1 MDIENR
7 IFKKSKPNYDKLEK
21 YGFKKEKNKY
31 TYKIRF
37 MDNQFEAQITIIDKI
52 EGKIIDLDTK
62 EEYTNI
68 RLENIGTFASKV
80 KTHYEEI
87 LKDIEKNCFEKQ
99 YFMLPQSNRITNY
112 IIGKYNTKPEFLWE
126 KLDGSAVF
134 RNKENNKW
142 FGIIMDINK
151 NKLDKENKII
161 EIINVKLDN
170 KTIEK
175 LIKEKGFYNAYN
187 MNKKSWITIVLD
199 DTLKDE
205 EIIKYIDE
213 SYNIIK
219 KKVKQ

>member
-1 MDIENR
+1 MKLENM
-7 IFKKSKPNYDKLEK
+7 IFKKTKPNYDKLLK
-21 YGFKKEKNKY
+21 YGFKKQGNKY
-31 TYKIRF
+31 TYKIKL
-37 MDNQFEAQITIIDKI
+37 MNNEFEAQIIITDKV

-80 KTHYEEI
+80 KKEYEEI
-87 LKDIEKNCFEKQ
+87 LKQIKENCFEKQ
-99 YFMLPQSNRITNY
+99 YFMLPQSNRIAQY
-112 IIGKYNTKPEFLWE
+112 IIKKYNVEPEFLWE

-134 RNKENNKW
+134 RNKETKKW

-151 NKLDKENKII
+151 NKIDKQNKLI

-170 KTIEK
+170 KVIEE
-175 LIKEKGFYNAYN
+175 LIKKEGYYKAYH
-187 MNKKSWITIVLD
+187 MNKKSWITIILD

-219 KKVKQ
+219 RR

>member
-1 MDIENR
+1 
-7 IFKKSKPNYDKLEK
+7 
-21 YGFKKEKNKY
+21 
-31 TYKIRF
+31 
-37 MDNQFEAQITIIDKI
+37 
-52 EGKIIDLDTK
+52 
-62 EEYTNI
+62 
-68 RLENIGTFASKV
+68 
-80 KTHYEEI
+80 
-87 LKDIEKNCFEKQ
+87 
-99 YFMLPQSNRITNY
+99 MLPQSNRITNY

-175 LIKEKGFYNAYN
+175 LIKEKGFYNAYH

>member
-1 MDIENR
+1 MNLENM
-7 IFKKSKPNYDKLEK
+7 IFKKAKPNYDKLLK
-21 YGFKKEKNKY
+21 YGFKKQGNKY
-31 TYKIRF
+31 TYKIKL
-37 MDNQFEAQITIIDKI
+37 MNNEFEAQIIITDKV

-68 RLENIGTFASKV
+68 RLENIGAFASKV
-80 KTHYEEI
+80 KKEYEEI
-87 LKDIEKNCFEKQ
+87 LKQIKENCFEKQ
-99 YFMLPQSNRITNY
+99 YFMLPQSNRIAQY
-112 IIGKYNTKPEFLWE
+112 IIKKNNVEPEFLWE

-134 RNKENNKW
+134 RNKETKKW

-151 NKLDKENKII
+151 NKIDKQNKLI

-170 KTIEK
+170 KVIEG
-175 LIKEKGFYNAYN
+175 LIKKEGYYKAYH
-187 MNKKSWITIVLD
+187 MNKKSWITIILD

-219 KKVKQ
+219 RR

>member
-175 LIKEKGFYNAYN
+175 LIKEKGFYNAYH

>member
-1 MDIENR
+1 MNLENM
-7 IFKKSKPNYDKLEK
+7 IFKKAKPNYDKLLK
-21 YGFKKEKNKY
+21 YGFKKQGNKY
-31 TYKIRF
+31 TYKIKL
-37 MDNQFEAQITIIDKI
+37 MNNEFEAQIIITDKV

-68 RLENIGTFASKV
+68 RLENIGAFASKV
-80 KTHYEEI
+80 KKEYEEI
-87 LKDIEKNCFEKQ
+87 LKQIKENCFEKQ
-99 YFMLPQSNRITNY
+99 YFMLPQSNRIAQY
-112 IIGKYNTKPEFLWE
+112 IIKKNNVEPEFLWE

-134 RNKENNKW
+134 RNKETKKW

-151 NKLDKENKII
+151 NKIDKQNKLI

-170 KTIEK
+170 KVIEE
-175 LIKEKGFYNAYN
+175 LIKKEGYYKAYH
-187 MNKKSWITIVLD
+187 MNKKSWITIILD

-219 KKVKQ
+219 RR

>member
-68 RLENIGTFASKV
+68 RLDNIGTFASKV

-175 LIKEKGFYNAYN
+175 LIKEKGFYNAYH

>member
-1 MDIENR
+1 MDLENM
-7 IFKKSKPNYDKLEK
+7 IFKKAKPNYDKLLK
-21 YGFKKEKNKY
+21 YGFKKQENKY
-31 TYKIRF
+31 TYKIKL
-37 MDNQFEAQITIIDKI
+37 MNNEFEAQIIITDKV

-68 RLENIGTFASKV
+68 RLENIGAFASKV
-80 KTHYEEI
+80 KKEYEEI
-87 LKDIEKNCFEKQ
+87 LKQIKENCFEKQ
-99 YFMLPQSNRITNY
+99 YFMLPQSNRIAQY
-112 IIGKYNTKPEFLWE
+112 IIKKNNVEPEFLWE

-134 RNKENNKW
+134 RNKETKKW

-151 NKLDKENKII
+151 NKIDKQNKLI

-170 KTIEK
+170 KVIEE
-175 LIKEKGFYNAYN
+175 LIKKEGYYKAYH
-187 MNKKSWITIVLD
+187 MNKKSWITIILD

-219 KKVKQ
+219 RR

>member
-1 MDIENR
+1 MNLENM
-7 IFKKSKPNYDKLEK
+7 IFKKTKPNYDKLLK
-21 YGFKKEKNKY
+21 YGFKKQENKY
-31 TYKIRF
+31 TYKIKF
-37 MDNQFEAQITIIDKI
+37 MNNEFEAQIIITDKV

-68 RLENIGTFASKV
+68 RLENIGAFASKV
-80 KTHYEEI
+80 KKEYEEI
-87 LKDIEKNCFEKQ
+87 LKQIKENCFEKQ
-99 YFMLPQSNRITNY
+99 YFMLPQSNRIAQY
-112 IIGKYNTKPEFLWE
+112 IIKKYNVEPEFLWE

-134 RNKENNKW
+134 RNKETKKW

-151 NKLDKENKII
+151 NKIDKQNKLI

-170 KTIEK
+170 KVIEE
-175 LIKEKGFYNAYN
+175 LIKKEGYYKAYH
-187 MNKKSWITIVLD
+187 MNKKSWITIILD

-219 KKVKQ
+219 RR

>member
-99 YFMLPQSNRITNY
+99 YCMLPQSNRITNY

-175 LIKEKGFYNAYN
+175 LIKEKGFYNAYH